1 MNARDWLG
9 ALRERNFTL
18 YFIGQTTSGIG
29 SGMAPVAITFAV
41 LEHGTTTDVGLVSA
55 AGMLPL
61 VVFLLIGGVFAD
73 RFSRRV
79 VMLGS
84 DLIRTVAELTLGIWI
99 MVSPPPLWGFMA
111 LAAVVGFG
119 SAFFAPAS
127 TGLVPSVISPANLQ
141 QANALNT
148 LSASMSGIIGPAAA
162 GIIVA
167 AANPGW
173 AVFID
178 GLTYLV
184 SVVSLWMI
192 NIEWSGALSTTSMWH
207 ELREGWREFW
217 SRTWLWVIVVEFS
230 VVNILIFAPMMVMG
244 PGIAKDSLGGAAVW
258 GLVLAIEGAG
268 AVTGGIVML
277 KWKPSRPLLVA
288 TASTLV
294 WVWPLIGLATVAPV
308 WVIAS
313 GAFAGGAMMSIFGTI
328 WNTTMQREIPS
339 DILSRVS
346 AYDWFG
352 SLVFLPVGLAVVGP
366 IQHALG
372 TRTCIVG
379 CIILIVVMVG
389 GALCV
394 PSIQSMRAPTDT
406 AA

>member
-1 MNARDWLG
+1 M
-9 ALRERNFTL
+9 
-18 YFIGQTTSGIG
+18 
-29 SGMAPVAITFAV
+29 
-41 LEHGTTTDVGLVSA
+41 
-55 AGMLPL
+55 
-61 VVFLLIGGVFAD
+61 
-73 RFSRRV
+73 
-79 VMLGS
+79 
-84 DLIRTVAELTLGIWI
+84 
-99 MVSPPPLWGFMA
+99 
-111 LAAVVGFG
+111 
-119 SAFFAPAS
+119 
-127 TGLVPSVISPANLQ
+127 
-141 QANALNT
+141 
-148 LSASMSGIIGPAAA
+148 
-162 GIIVA
+162 
-167 AANPGW
+167 
-173 AVFID
+173 
-178 GLTYLV
+178 
-184 SVVSLWMI
+184 
-192 NIEWSGALSTTSMWH
+192 
-207 ELREGWREFW
+207 
-217 SRTWLWVIVVEFS
+217 
-230 VVNILIFAPMMVMG
+230 
-244 PGIAKDSLGGAAVW
+244 W

-294 WVWPLIGLATVAPV
+294 WVWPLIGLAAVAPV

-379 CIILIVVMVG
+379 CIVLIVVMVG

-394 PSIQSMRAPTDT
+394 PSIQSMRTPTDNV
-406 AA
+406 A